1 MKTVALFIFTVV
13 LAAPAWAAD
22 VYVDLTLTVNCPLG
36 DYNKSVRD
44 CSGSDGKAY
53 TTFASAVP
61 QLVAGDTLYMRGG
74 TYNQQIELQSKTGTA
89 NAWITIAGYPGE
101 TVILRYTDPTV
112 KSFGAIRAWGNRG
125 YFIFQDFE
133 IDGINLGTDSGW
145 SIRDGNHHFIVRRV
159 KIYNQWYHGIFMH
172 AATDILVE
180 DSEFHDMRS
189 DCVSGNRHHGFYL
202 HDGGTVT
209 IRRNH
214 IYNSPGGGIQLYPGP
229 WNTNGA
235 KLHDN
240 YIHHTNICAT
250 SNTGGIVVG
259 SDDLG
264 PTGSINGAEVIG
276 NIVAHTNRHTN
287 GTMVGIAAGIRVYNN
302 SVANTVSGTKV
313 HNNIIYKTYNTT
325 TSTNNEYCLLLGTGG
340 VNTDVRNNVITDC
353 GGGSGATTAYIDL
366 GSGTTAS
373 HNACLSTENCPATNK
388 VTISSVT
395 AVLVDPANGDFRLKQ
410 GLNVLRN
417 AGTSVSTR
425 PAPVGVTDIG
435 TYEQGVVTSASMVG
449 DYLELVTSV
458 MTPGVLPVSA
468 ITGITVT
475 CGGASPCVGSPT
487 VVSANIK
494 PGSSNVIQVAL
505 SGIGVPGTG
514 TVSMGATNATDSL
527 KVGGP
532 TGNAQGLNS
541 LSALSITGTLANTGG
556 VVPPAATWSHFLLD
570 EGSGTVANDATGN
583 GHHGTVSTDVT
594 WVSDESGT
602 GVRIPTDATFRHI
615 ASTFGNGINPS
626 TQGFAICVYA
636 KPTLN
641 GNTQKV
647 LFASSGNGTNQRW
660 YAGWTTVN
668 GQPQW
673 GIGIQGSGFT
683 TGSEFVATENLTLVC
698 LVNDSAADMATL
710 WVNGVMGNVVGK
722 SVKSFTSYTLV
733 GNLRVGNDG
742 TFSVNNGGVTVYDV
756 WVWNAMPPLSD
767 IVDLYASLSPV
778 GTSVGLS
785 QSQVQWEHVYTNA
798 ALTPQVI
805 NPRGDFSTDVVV
817 NGGIAL
823 RVQYDCTGGA
833 CANIA
838 PRLYY
843 STNGVDFNLPVPQT
857 LGVDNIAMWGSTA
870 DLYFNGGVS
879 SGCVDGFGLTENS
892 GVTIAD
898 SVAGQTFAL
907 SDTHCRSD
915 RYVVRVGN
923 VPGATFWFRVKT
935 DAGQSFAAYPQ
946 AIKLTVI
953 PLQAEIGF

>member
-1 MKTVALFIFTVV
+1 MQILSLLLLMVV
-13 LAAPAWAAD
+13 LVAPAGAAD
-22 VYVDLTLTVNCPLG
+22 VYVDLTLTVNCPSG

-74 TYNQQIELQSKTGTA
+74 VYNQRIELQTKTGTA
-89 NAWITIAGYPGE
+89 DGWITIAGYPGE

-112 KSFGAIRAWGNRG
+112 GNFGAIRAWGNRG

-133 IDGINLGTDSGW
+133 IDGVNYAHDVGW
-145 SIRDGNHHFIVRRV
+145 QIRDGNHHFTLRRIKV
-159 KIYNQWYHGIFMH
+159 YNQDHSG
-172 AATDILVE
+172 ILVTTGSNDIIIE
-180 DSEFHDMRS
+180 DSEIHSLRS

-202 HDGGTVT
+202 HDGYNLTV
-209 IRRNH
+209 RRNH
-214 IYNSPGGGIQLYPGP
+214 IYDAPGGGIQLYPGP
-229 WNTNGA
+229 WTNA
-235 KLHDN
+235 KIQDN
-240 YIHHTNICAT
+240 YLHHTNTCNAST
-250 SNTGGIVVG
+250 TGGIVVG
-259 SDDLG
+259 SDDNG
-264 PTGSINGAEVIG
+264 TTGSIINAEITG
-276 NIVAHTNRHTN
+276 NIVTYTNQHSSGSTAV
-287 GTMVGIAAGIRVYNN
+287 GTASAIRIYNN
-302 SVANTVSGTKV
+302 SAVNVVSGTKI
-313 HNNIIYKTYNTT
+313 HNNTVYKSIN
-325 TSTNNEYCLLLGTGG
+325 GTVSSSNGWCIHIAPG
-340 VNTDVRNNVITDC
+340 ASNTDIRNNVMTDC
-353 GGGSGATTAYIDL
+353 GGGSGGTEAYVNA
-366 GSGTTAS
+366 GTGTTAS
-373 HNACLSTENCPATNK
+373 HNACLSSENCPATNK
-388 VTISSVT
+388 VTISSAS
-395 AVLVDPANGDFRLKQ
+395 AVFVDPINADYRLKQ
-410 GLNVLRN
+410 GTNVLRN
-417 AGTSVSTR
+417 TGTSVSTR

-435 TYEQGVVTSASMVG
+435 AYEQGVVTSASMVG

-541 LSALSITGTLANTGG
+541 ISSLSITGTLANTGG
-556 VVPPAATWSHFLLD
+556 VVPPTATWSHFLLD

-583 GHHGTVSTDVT
+583 GHHGTVSPDVI
-594 WVSDESGT
+594 WVTDESGT
-602 GVRIPTDATFRHI
+602 GVRFPSDATFRHV
-615 ASTFGNGINPS
+615 ASTFGNGVNPT
-626 TQGFAICVYA
+626 TQGFAICVYG
-636 KPTLN
+636 KPTIT
-641 GNTQKV
+641 GNVQKV
-647 LFASSGNGTNQRW
+647 LFSSSSNGTNQRW
-660 YAGWTTVN
+660 YAGWSTVG

-673 GIGIQGSGFT
+673 GIGIQGSSFA

-698 LVNDSAADMATL
+698 LVNDSAADTATL

-742 TFSVNNGGVTVYDV
+742 TFTTNNGGFTVYDV
-756 WVWNAMPPLSD
+756 WVWNTMPPLSD
-767 IVDLYASLSPV
+767 MVDLYASLSPV
-778 GTSVGLS
+778 GTSAGLS